1 MDMPGGSCF
10 GAAGP
15 SRLAHPP
22 WDAMSSSEGSPSVEI
37 FQLLFEDGWYLDRHP
52 DALAVGGL
60 EHFLTVGDAAGYWPH
75 PLFDS
80 GYYGSQHPELVEEGG
95 ARFAHYLQHGGRDG
109 SNPHPLFRSRFY
121 LEQSPELEASGGLAL
136 AHYLAEGEARGLAAN
151 PLFDAQYYSS
161 QNPDLARV
169 HSLLGHYAEWGAH
182 EGRAPNPLFAPEF
195 YEDQVRGRFVER
207 RNLLAHYLDHGD
219 REGLL
224 PHPLF
229 DPTYYGD
236 CESAASLEDRVRLAD
251 YLRHGSEPG
260 RDPHPLFHAAYYAS
274 QLSNPTVGKQSL
286 LVHYLAEGERQNL
299 KPNPLFDPS
308 DYAQKYEVSGLPIL
322 EHYARYGRALEAAP
336 SRFFDARWVAGQM
349 PPSAKSTMSP
359 LEYYF
364 RQGGKLAKD
373 PHPLF
378 SGSWYLSEYPEAE
391 HSTLDPLSHFME
403 IGAKKGFDPHP
414 LFDSNRYRDLYSD
427 FFDEEL
433 PPIFHYLEFGQALGL
448 RPNPLFDADFYLSEN
463 QVHLQ
468 DGETAFG
475 HFCRVG
481 IDKKSR
487 PSRLFSFCLQFFR
500 EKSSLRRARGVNPL
514 SGYLSSDYSEFTSPQ
529 SEIQVKLPPVYRP
542 DVSIIIPVYGQ
553 VAFTLA
559 CLRSISRAEN
569 KASFEVIVVDDHS
582 PIADYRPLAEI
593 SNLRALRNSENLG
606 FLRSCNAGAKHA
618 RGEDLVILNNDTLVT
633 DGWIDA
639 LIETRVNFPDAG
651 LIGSRLIFP
660 DGSLQ
665 EAGSIVWRD
674 GSAFNYGLGEDAS
687 VPRFAFARQVD
698 YVSAAAILIN
708 AEFFGELDGFDERYA
723 PAFYEDVDLAFRVR
737 EAGRSVVYQPAST
750 VIHFGGASHGRDT
763 SVGLK
768 RYQVLN
774 RGTFVSRWESRLK
787 DHYEP
792 DSNPNRAAFRLGG
805 PRVLIID
812 ATMLTPD
819 RDAGSLRMFNLMK
832 VLQTM
837 GFAVTFVPNDLGGTE
852 AYENLLREAGI
863 DVVCFP
869 HVTSVEGYL
878 EGSGMEFELCIVS
891 RPDTADRCLASVM
904 LLCPNALVL
913 YDTVDLHFL
922 RRERELRIK
931 GVTASEESIK
941 RQELWAAG
949 RADGAIT
956 VSEFDRR
963 KLLEMVPLAPVHV
976 ISLIHELHPQSRSFN
991 ERDGI
996 LFVGSFQHHPNV
1008 DGVLWFLSNVMP
1020 IVHAWIPDL
1029 RFHIIGTNPPKEICE
1044 QACEY
1049 IVIEGF
1055 IENMDEQLASRRLS
1069 VAPLRYGSGVKG
1081 KINQSMAYGLPCV
1094 ATPSAVEGMELDW
1107 QNEILVAESA
1117 HDFAEAI
1124 AELYENEE
1132 YWTLVAE
1139 KSMESIERS
1148 FSPRVAEDGIR
1159 KMLEYHGRE
1168 CLGPDPARATGS
1180 K

>member
-1 MDMPGGSCF
+1 MDLPGGSCF
-10 GAAGP
+10 CAVGP
-15 SRLAHPP
+15 SRLAHRP
-22 WDAMSSSEGSPSVEI
+22 WDAMSSSADSPSVEI
-37 FQLLFEDGWYLDRHP
+37 FQLLFEEGWYLDRHP
-52 DALAVGGL
+52 DASAVGGL
-60 EHFLTVGDAAGYWPH
+60 EHFLAVGDASGYWPH
-75 PLFDS
+75 PLFDP
-80 GYYGSQHPELVEEGG
+80 GYYGSQHPELAEEGG
-95 ARFAHYLQHGGRDG
+95 ARLAHYLQHGGRDG

-121 LEQSPELEASGGLAL
+121 LGQSPELKASGGLPL
-136 AHYLAEGEARGLAAN
+136 THYLAEGEARGLAPN
-151 PLFDAQYYSS
+151 PLFDAQYYSAR
-161 QNPDLARV
+161 NPDLAQV
-169 HSLLGHYAEWGAH
+169 DSLLIHYAESGAH
-182 EGRAPNPLFAPEF
+182 EGRAPNPLFAPDF
-195 YEDQVRGRFVER
+195 YEEQVRGRFVER
-207 RNLLAHYLDHGD
+207 RSLLAHYLDHGD

-229 DPTYYGD
+229 DPTYYGE
-236 CESAASLEDRVRLAD
+236 CESAACSEDACPEDAIRLAD
-251 YLRHGSEPG
+251 YLRHGSEPRRG
-260 RDPHPLFHAAYYAS
+260 PHPLFHSAYYAD
-274 QLSNPTVGKQSL
+274 QLSHPPAGKQSL
-286 LVHYLAEGERQNL
+286 LVHYLTQGEAQNL
-299 KPNPLFDPS
+299 KPNPLFDPAY
-308 DYAQKYEVSGLPIL
+308 YAQQSGASGLPIL
-322 EHYARYGRALEAAP
+322 EHYARYGRALGAAP
-336 SRFFDARWVAGQM
+336 SRLFDSRWVAGQM
-349 PPSAKSTMSP
+349 PPSAESTVSP

-414 LFDSNRYRDLYSD
+414 LFDSKGYREFYSE
-427 FFDEEL
+427 FFAGDL
-433 PPIFHYLEFGQALGL
+433 PPIFHYLEFGQELGL

-475 HFCRVG
+475 HFCGVG
-481 IDKKSR
+481 INKKFR

-500 EKSSLRRARGVNPL
+500 DNSVLRRARGVNPF
-514 SGYLSSDYSEFTSPQ
+514 SGFFSSDYSEFTSPE

-542 DVSIIIPVYGQ
+542 DVSIIIPAYGQ
-553 VAFTLA
+553 IAFTLA

-582 PIADYRPLAEI
+582 PIAEYRPLSEI
-593 SNLRALRNSENLG
+593 ANLRALRNSENLG
-606 FLRSCNAGAKHA
+606 YLRSCNAGAQHA

-674 GSAFNYGLGEDAS
+674 GSAFNYGWGEDAS
-687 VPRFAFARQVD
+687 VPRFAFARQAD

-708 AEFFGELDGFDERYA
+708 AEFFEELDGFDERYA

-768 RYQVLN
+768 RHQVLN
-774 RGTFVSRWESRLK
+774 RETFVSRWKGRLK
-787 DHYEP
+787 DHYESDASP
-792 DSNPNRAAFRLGG
+792 DKAALRLGG
-805 PRVLIID
+805 PRVLIVD
-812 ATMLTPD
+812 ASMLTPD
-819 RDAGSLRMFNLMK
+819 RDAGSLRMLNLMK

-837 GFAVTFVPNDLGGTE
+837 GFSVTFMANDLGGTE
-852 AYENLLREAGI
+852 GYANLLRGAGI

-869 HVTSVEGYL
+869 HVTSIERYL
-878 EGSGMEFELCIVS
+878 DGSGMEFELCIVS

-922 RRERELRIK
+922 RRERELRIT
-931 GVTASEESIK
+931 GVTASDESIK

-949 RADGAIT
+949 RADGVIT
-956 VSEFDRR
+956 VSEFDRG

-976 ISLIHELHPQSRSFN
+976 ISLIHELDPQSRSFN

-996 LFVGSFQHHPNV
+996 LFVGSFQHQPNV
-1008 DGVLWFLSNVMP
+1008 DAVLWFLSHVMP

-1029 RFHIIGTNPPKEICE
+1029 RFHIIGTGPPEEICE

-1055 IENMDEQLASRRLS
+1055 VENMDEQLASRRLS

-1117 HDFAEAI
+1117 HEFAEAV

-1148 FSPRVAEDGIR
+1148 FSPRVAEGGMR
-1159 KMLEYHGRE
+1159 KILEYHGRE
-1168 CLGPDPARATGS
+1168 VPRA
-1180 K
+1180 